1 MPKHVIFSEDAR
13 HALMSGIEKVADT
26 VQATLGPKGRNV
38 ALGYQDKLPIVTH
51 DGVTVAKEIELVD
64 NFENMGAQ
72 LMVQAA
78 SKTNDVAGDG
88 TTTATSVA
96 YTLITEGNR
105 HIVSGANPM
114 ILKRGLERAA
124 RAVVESLRKSAT
136 PVTGREQVAE
146 VATIS
151 AGNSEIGELIGEVM
165 DRVGRD
171 GLVTV
176 EEGSGFGFSV
186 EYVEGMEF
194 DQGLLSPYFVTDSL
208 RMVAEIEDPYIL
220 ITDRKVES
228 LEELLPILERMVQ
241 SGEKNLAIIAL
252 EMEANALAM
261 LVTNKSRGVLNCIAV
276 KVPGYGDRRK
286 EMLRDIAVV
295 TGGKLI
301 SEEAGKRLDE
311 VEIEDL
317 GRARRIVSSKDTTAI
332 IEGHGD
338 THEIAVRVNQ
348 IKSRLQDG
356 APEFDR
362 EKLEERVA
370 KLSGGVAVIHVGAA
384 TEIEMK
390 ERKDRVDDALSAT
403 RAAVEEGIVPGGGV
417 ALINASAA
425 LDGLKL
431 KGDEAVAI
439 PVMRE
444 ALKSPLKRI
453 ARNAGLDEAVIVQ
466 EVQRLA
472 MSRRN
477 KNMGHNVLTGE
488 YVDMIE
494 AGIIDPLK
502 VTRSAVENATSVA
515 CMVLTTEALVADV
528 AKDDVIVSGSAR
540 VLIASYRQ

>member
-146 VATIS
+146 VASIS

-286 EMLRDIAVV
+286 EMLRDIAIV

-472 MSRRN
+472 VSRRN

-528 AKDDVIVSGSAR
+528 PKEDVIVQGAPEF
-540 VLIASYRQ
+540 

>member
-13 HALMSGIEKVADT
+13 NALMSGIEKVADT

-38 ALGYQDKLPIVTH
+38 ALGFQNKLPIVTH

-78 SKTNDVAGDG
+78 SKTNDIAGDG
-88 TTTATSVA
+88 TTTATAVA

-146 VATIS
+146 VASIS

-228 LEELLPILERMVQ
+228 LEELLPILERMVK

-370 KLSGGVAVIHVGAA
+370 KLSGGVAVIRVGAA

-390 ERKDRVDDALSAT
+390 ERKDRVGDALSAT

-417 ALINASAA
+417 ALINASSA

-528 AKDDVIVSGSAR
+528 AKDDVIVQGAPEF
-540 VLIASYRQ
+540 

>member
-146 VATIS
+146 VASIS

-472 MSRRN
+472 VSRRN

-528 AKDDVIVSGSAR
+528 AKDDVIVQGAPEF
-540 VLIASYRQ
+540 

>member
-13 HALMSGIEKVADT
+13 NALMSGIEIVADT

-38 ALGYQDKLPIVTH
+38 ALGFQNKLPIVTH

-146 VATIS
+146 VASIS

-228 LEELLPILERMVQ
+228 LEELLPILERMVK

-417 ALINASAA
+417 ALINASSA

-472 MSRRN
+472 VSRRN

-528 AKDDVIVSGSAR
+528 AKDDVIVQGAPEF
-540 VLIASYRQ
+540 

>member
-124 RAVVESLRKSAT
+124 RTVVESLRKSST

-165 DRVGRD
+165 DKVGRD
-171 GLVTV
+171 GLITV

-286 EMLRDIAVV
+286 EMLRDIAIV

-317 GRARRIVSSKDTTAI
+317 GRARRIVSSKDSTAI

-338 THEIAVRVNQ
+338 TFEIAARVNQ

-370 KLSGGVAVIHVGAA
+370 KLSGGVAIIHVGAA

-390 ERKDRVDDALSAT
+390 ERKDRVDDALAAT

-439 PVMRE
+439 PIMRE

-472 MSRRN
+472 KSS
-477 KNMGHNVLTGE
+477 TQQE
-488 YVDMIE
+488 Y
-494 AGIIDPLK
+494 GP
-502 VTRSAVENATSVA
+502 
-515 CMVLTTEALVADV
+515 
-528 AKDDVIVSGSAR
+528 
-540 VLIASYRQ
+540 

>member
-146 VATIS
+146 VASIS

-286 EMLRDIAVV
+286 EMLRDIAIV

-472 MSRRN
+472 VSRRN

-528 AKDDVIVSGSAR
+528 AKDDVIVQGAPEF
-540 VLIASYRQ
+540 

>member
-1 MPKHVIFSEDAR
+1 MPKHVIFSEEAR
-13 HALMSGIEKVADT
+13 NALMSGIENVADT

-171 GLVTV
+171 GLITV

-194 DQGLLSPYFVTDSL
+194 DQGLLSPYFITDSL
-208 RMVAEIEDPYIL
+208 QMIAEIEDPYIL

-252 EMEANALAM
+252 DMEANALAM

-338 THEIAVRVNQ
+338 TDEIAARVNQ

-390 ERKDRVDDALSAT
+390 ERKDRVDDALAAT

-439 PVMRE
+439 PIMRE

-453 ARNAGLDEAVIVQ
+453 AQNAGLDEAVIVQ

-528 AKDDVIVSGSAR
+528 AKDDVIVQGAPEF
-540 VLIASYRQ
+540 

>member
-38 ALGYQDKLPIVTH
+38 ALGFQNKLPIVTH

-146 VATIS
+146 VASIS

-286 EMLRDIAVV
+286 EMLRDIAIV

-417 ALINASAA
+417 ALINASSA

-472 MSRRN
+472 VSRRN

-528 AKDDVIVSGSAR
+528 AKDDVIVQGAPEF
-540 VLIASYRQ
+540 

>member
-13 HALMSGIEKVADT
+13 NALMSGIEKVADT

-38 ALGYQDKLPIVTH
+38 ALGFQNKLPIVTH

-146 VATIS
+146 VASIS

-228 LEELLPILERMVQ
+228 LEELLPILERMVK

-370 KLSGGVAVIHVGAA
+370 KLSGGVAVIRVGAA

-417 ALINASAA
+417 ALINASSA

-453 ARNAGLDEAVIVQ
+453 AQNAGLDEAVIVQ

-528 AKDDVIVSGSAR
+528 AKDDVIVQGAPEF
-540 VLIASYRQ
+540 

>member
-1 MPKHVIFSEDAR
+1 MPKHVIFSEEAR
-13 HALMSGIEKVADT
+13 NALMSGIENVADT

-171 GLVTV
+171 GLITV

-286 EMLRDIAVV
+286 EMLRDIAIV
-295 TGGKLI
+295 TGGQLI
-301 SEEAGKRLDE
+301 SEEAGKRIDE
-311 VEIEDL
+311 VEIADL

-338 THEIAVRVNQ
+338 TDEIAVRVNQ

-370 KLSGGVAVIHVGAA
+370 KLSGGVAIIHVGAA

-390 ERKDRVDDALSAT
+390 ERKDRVDDALAAT

-439 PVMRE
+439 PIMRE

-453 ARNAGLDEAVIVQ
+453 AQNAGLDEAVIVQ

-528 AKDDVIVSGSAR
+528 AKDDVIVQGAPEF
-540 VLIASYRQ
+540 

>member
-1 MPKHVIFSEDAR
+1 MPKHVIFSEEAR
-13 HALMSGIEKVADT
+13 NALMSGIENVADT

-171 GLVTV
+171 GLITV

-194 DQGLLSPYFVTDSL
+194 DQGLLSPYFITDSL
-208 RMVAEIEDPYIL
+208 QMIAEIEDPYIL

-286 EMLRDIAVV
+286 EMLRDIAIV
-295 TGGKLI
+295 TGGQLI
-301 SEEAGKRLDE
+301 SEEAGKRIDE
-311 VEIEDL
+311 VEIADL

-338 THEIAVRVNQ
+338 TDEIAARVNQ

-390 ERKDRVDDALSAT
+390 ERKDRVDDALAAT

-439 PVMRE
+439 PIMRE

-453 ARNAGLDEAVIVQ
+453 AQNAGLDEAVIVQ

-528 AKDDVIVSGSAR
+528 AKDDVIVQGAPEF
-540 VLIASYRQ
+540 

>member
-146 VATIS
+146 VASIS

-472 MSRRN
+472 VSRRN

-528 AKDDVIVSGSAR
+528 PKEDVIVQGAPEF
-540 VLIASYRQ
+540 

>member
-1 MPKHVIFSEDAR
+1 M
-13 HALMSGIEKVADT
+13 
-26 VQATLGPKGRNV
+26 
-38 ALGYQDKLPIVTH
+38 
-51 DGVTVAKEIELVD
+51 
-64 NFENMGAQ
+64 
-72 LMVQAA
+72 
-78 SKTNDVAGDG
+78 
-88 TTTATSVA
+88 
-96 YTLITEGNR
+96 
-105 HIVSGANPM
+105 
-114 ILKRGLERAA
+114 
-124 RAVVESLRKSAT
+124 
-136 PVTGREQVAE
+136 
-146 VATIS
+146 
-151 AGNSEIGELIGEVM
+151 
-165 DRVGRD
+165 
-171 GLVTV
+171 
-176 EEGSGFGFSV
+176 
-186 EYVEGMEF
+186 
-194 DQGLLSPYFVTDSL
+194 
-208 RMVAEIEDPYIL
+208 
-220 ITDRKVES
+220 
-228 LEELLPILERMVQ
+228 
-241 SGEKNLAIIAL
+241 
-252 EMEANALAM
+252 
-261 LVTNKSRGVLNCIAV
+261 
-276 KVPGYGDRRK
+276 
-286 EMLRDIAVV
+286 
-295 TGGKLI
+295 
-301 SEEAGKRLDE
+301 
-311 VEIEDL
+311 
-317 GRARRIVSSKDTTAI
+317 
-332 IEGHGD
+332 
-338 THEIAVRVNQ
+338 RVNQ

-472 MSRRN
+472 VSRRN

-528 AKDDVIVSGSAR
+528 AKDDVIVQGAPEF
-540 VLIASYRQ
+540 

>member
-286 EMLRDIAVV
+286 EMLRDIAMV

-528 AKDDVIVSGSAR
+528 AKDDVIVQGAPEF
-540 VLIASYRQ
+540 

>member
-1 MPKHVIFSEDAR
+1 MPKHVIFSEEAR
-13 HALMSGIEKVADT
+13 NALMSGIENVADT

-171 GLVTV
+171 GLITV

-194 DQGLLSPYFVTDSL
+194 DQGLLSPYFITDSL
-208 RMVAEIEDPYIL
+208 QMIAEIEDPYIL

-286 EMLRDIAVV
+286 EMLRDIAIV
-295 TGGKLI
+295 TGGQLI
-301 SEEAGKRLDE
+301 SEEAGKRIDE
-311 VEIEDL
+311 VEIADL

-338 THEIAVRVNQ
+338 TDEIAVRVNQ

-370 KLSGGVAVIHVGAA
+370 KLSGGVAIIHVGAA

-390 ERKDRVDDALSAT
+390 ERKDRVDDALAAT

-439 PVMRE
+439 PIMRE

-453 ARNAGLDEAVIVQ
+453 AQNAGLDEAVIVQ

-528 AKDDVIVSGSAR
+528 AKDDVIVQGAPEF
-540 VLIASYRQ
+540 

>member
-13 HALMSGIEKVADT
+13 NALMSGIEKVADT

-38 ALGYQDKLPIVTH
+38 ALGFQNKLPIVTH

-146 VATIS
+146 VASIS

-417 ALINASAA
+417 ALINASSA

-472 MSRRN
+472 VSRRN

-528 AKDDVIVSGSAR
+528 AKDDVIVQGAPEF
-540 VLIASYRQ
+540 